1 MLEPWDV
8 RARPGERV
16 AELVRRLGEP
26 EVVAWCGDLLD
37 GAAAYD
43 DPIQSVRRATV
54 AALAALRTRL
64 DRDR

>member
-1 MLEPWDV
+1 MLERRDV

-16 AELVRRLGEP
+16 AEPVRRLGEP

-43 DPIQSVRRATV
+43 EPVQSVRRAAV
-54 AALAALRTRL
+54 AALAAMRTRL